1 MVFVVTYERLLFVVY
16 AFLFLWKKPFMKDN
30 RSPDLGSIQ
39 QEAVFFDPPQP
50 VKSIEET
57 VSQHYIAGVPPLV
70 DVRLVVNGKAVRYY
84 KYFELKQSTQT
95 HHSFAVSLCCDA
107 LQGAETY
114 QMEEVQK
121 LLGTRLVASLR
132 YKNLPD
138 QTVRHFVGVIT
149 AVHFEQAQGSRG
161 DIVLKGYSP
170 TFLLDQ
176 APHIQSFGGDRPVSL
191 YTLVQQVLDQG
202 YHQQGYYQSE
212 ISPSKVCDFSYMC
225 QYNETSYNFLAR
237 MAAVAGESFFYDGE
251 TLHFGKI
258 PLKSK
263 PIPLVYGRDVSQVD
277 IRLQVRQVNRT
288 FYGYNSLTHEKLSA
302 TTSDSVELKGSL
314 AKSSYHQSSMTFAV
328 PSLQGVPWNA
338 STHQDIEQIQQS
350 AKGSTGMEVF
360 VVKGSTVFPF
370 LYPGCLIELNMLQP
384 NARTSSYFTTLIIT
398 DIQHTVDALGQY
410 SGTFEAVD
418 AQMKYLPSLSYD
430 APVANPQ
437 LATVMNNTD
446 PQGKGRVQVQ
456 FDWQHTDQ
464 RTAFIRVMTPNAGS
478 STTVDTNRGMVFIP
492 EVGDQVLVGFV
503 EDRPDCPFVL
513 GSLFHGKNGAGGGV
527 ENEVKSLKTRSGH
540 TLKFTDDQKIELYD
554 VAGNHLTLDT
564 KAKNMLLTAPES
576 IVLSAKNIQLQ
587 ASENI
592 TAWAKQDIHIEAE
605 KDMVITAGNDY
616 NLAARNAHSAIVY
629 RTIYTTKA
637 YFLSSESG
645 RIETTME
652 NLQLASS
659 KEVETIS
666 NKKVKL
672 L

>member
-1 MVFVVTYERLLFVVY
+1 
-16 AFLFLWKKPFMKDN
+16 MKDK

-39 QEAVFFDPPQP
+39 HEAAFFDAHQP
-50 VKSIEET
+50 VKAIEEPVPT
-57 VSQHYIAGVPPLV
+57 YYRAGVPPLV
-70 DVRLVVNGKAVRYY
+70 DVRLVINGKEVRYY
-84 KYFELKQSTQT
+84 SHFELKQSTQT
-95 HHSFAVSLCCDA
+95 HHSFTVSLRYDA
-107 LQGAETY
+107 WQGEETY

-121 LLGTRLVASLR
+121 LLGTRLVATLE

-149 AVHFEQAQGSRG
+149 GVHFEQAHGSRG
-161 DIVLKGYSP
+161 NIVLKGYSP

-176 APHIQSFGGDRPVSL
+176 APHIQSFGGDHPVSL
-191 YTLVQQVLDQG
+191 YTLVQQLLDQG
-202 YHQQGYYQSE
+202 YHQQGRYQSK
-212 ISPSKVCDFSYMC
+212 ISPSKTCDFSYMC
-225 QYNETSYNFLAR
+225 QYNETAYNFLAR

-277 IRLQVRQVNRT
+277 IRLQGRHVNRM

-302 TTSDSVELKGSL
+302 TTFSPVELKGSL
-314 AKSSYHQSSMTFAV
+314 AKSSHHQSKETFTT
-328 PSLQGVPWNA
+328 PSLQSASWNA
-338 STHQDIEQIQQS
+338 STHQDVAQVQQS
-350 AKGSTGMEVF
+350 VEGSTGMEVF
-360 VVKGSTVFPF
+360 VVRGSTVFPF
-370 LYPGCLIELNMLQP
+370 LYPGCLIELNMLP
-384 NARTSSYFTTLIIT
+384 ANEKTSSYFTTLIIT
-398 DIQHTVDALGQY
+398 DIQHTVDVLGQY
-410 SGTFEAVD
+410 TGTFEAVD
-418 AQMKYLPSLSYD
+418 AQMDYLPSLSYET
-430 APVANPQ
+430 PVANPQ
-437 LATVMNNTD
+437 LATVISNAD

-456 FDWQHTDQ
+456 FDWQPTDQ
-464 RTAFIRVMTPNAGS
+464 RTAFIQVMTPNAGS
-478 STTVDTNRGMVFIP
+478 SATQDTNRGMVFIP
-492 EVGDQVLVGFV
+492 EVGDQVMVAFVG
-503 EDRPDCPFVL
+503 DHPDCPFVL

-527 ENEVKSLKTRSGH
+527 ENEVKSLTTRSGH

-564 KAKNMLLTAPES
+564 KTKNMLLTAPES
-576 IVLSAKNIQLQ
+576 IVLCAKNIQLQ
-587 ASENI
+587 ASEHI

-605 KDMVITAGNDY
+605 KDMVISAGNDY
-616 NLAARNAHSAIVY
+616 NLSARNAHSAIVY

-645 RIETTME
+645 RIEATTA